1 MEIKKQMSA
10 DPNGCYVVDMM
21 PNLRFLVQSSELVKN
36 PKEEMESFENE
47 YPVSF
52 AINFDN
58 PPERLTKEHAN
69 SKNSQS
75 GTQAVPGT
83 KSDEADYGR
92 TKRRA
97 TLFQNSVR
105 PFINYFLQSDRLV
118 NVDVSSGALDLV
130 WEKICSIFLE
140 LNFRNRFNVNSVIIF
155 SFDGE
160 HMDSIELGKYSLRHI
175 NLKDHLQDPVDS
187 QENVCSTLCGVID
200 GSDPTVEVFLVN
212 LEGTSINKQMKFE
225 TMDNLKSTKGK
236 TKIVHEGYI
245 YVKQK
250 NLANGVISYECE
262 LRKNGKHASGQ
273 CKAKIK
279 EGAVPDRSS
288 HDTGTGRRRWT
299 TTMPPVQG
307 CHQTTRESRQ

>member
-225 TMDNLKSTKGK
+225 VKKHSVLFVQEDNSFLHAQVALNTKNKDSVHFKAVSSTSSEVCLFPME
-236 TKIVHEGYI
+236 TDTELC
-245 YVKQK
+245 KQIA
-250 NLANGVISYECE
+250 LMMAEC
-262 LRKNGKHASGQ
+262 RKNS
-273 CKAKIK
+273 
-279 EGAVPDRSS
+279 
-288 HDTGTGRRRWT
+288 
-299 TTMPPVQG
+299 
-307 CHQTTRESRQ
+307 